1 MRQLYNEYGLDTNT
15 QAFTGMY
22 IHFLISLTIH
32 RSAILIWYYIYG
44 NILHAVISN
53 YFTLH
58 CNVLHYTIR
67 LCITFLHCIFFTSS
81 TTGHAMALMTDD
93 DYLDQPASVA
103 AEAIQLYVYSLERFV
118 PSYLNLSRC
127 IIILDDLCM
136 HVSFSFYL
144 LSY

>member
-1 MRQLYNEYGLDTNT
+1 
-15 QAFTGMY
+15 
-22 IHFLISLTIH
+22 
-32 RSAILIWYYIYG
+32 
-44 NILHAVISN
+44 
-53 YFTLH
+53 
-58 CNVLHYTIR
+58 
-67 LCITFLHCIFFTSS
+67 
-81 TTGHAMALMTDD
+81 MALMTDD